1 MNTIK
6 RRAIDGQPSRD
17 CSPLHL
23 PRRAKMFVLASIVV
37 YVGVAVAIL
46 TRFPD
51 YRLVGWILLA
61 VSAYSAGTL
70 CRAGD

>member
-1 MNTIK
+1 
-6 RRAIDGQPSRD
+6 
-17 CSPLHL
+17 
-23 PRRAKMFVLASIVV
+23 MFVLASIVV